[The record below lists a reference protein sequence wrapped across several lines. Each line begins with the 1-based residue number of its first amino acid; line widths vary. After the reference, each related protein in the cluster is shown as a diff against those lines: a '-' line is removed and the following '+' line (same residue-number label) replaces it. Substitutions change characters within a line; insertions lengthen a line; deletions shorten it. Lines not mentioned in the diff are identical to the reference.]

1 MIEVNTLK
9 NRLFGLLLS
18 VFVLLGSSICNS
30 IQAQDDL
37 LSMLD
42 EEQAKE
48 PTFTLA
54 TFKASR
60 LINGQTVETIS
71 KNHLNFW
78 ISHRFGAVNS
88 GFIANFFGLDEAK
101 IRLGLEYGLTDRWLV
116 GAGRSSLEKTYD
128 LYTKYKVFRQSN
140 KFPLTVTA
148 MAGWGINTMP
158 SGYVMESGSSMKFD
172 SNLERYSYWNQVLIA
187 RKVNEKLSLQL
198 MPTFIHVNK
207 VEDPSIS
214 NQTYAL
220 GVGGRYKLTQRF
232 TLSAEYYYTLRQFD
246 GDDDDDDDDG
256 GVVNGNGNGNV
267 FPYPYRNALS
277 IGVDIETGGHVFQF
291 HLTNARGMVEKQFI
305 GQNVGSW
312 GKGDIFYGFNIARTF
327 SLDKAARNTHK

>member
-1 MIEVNTLK
+1 MIRPIFTQ
-9 NRLFGLLLS
+9 RLLPAGFLFLFL
-18 VFVLLGSSICNS
+18 FLGTSPWMGVA
-30 IQAQDDL
+30 AQDDL

-42 EEQAKE
+42 EEQSKE
-48 PTFTLA
+48 PTYTIA

-60 LINGQTVETIS
+60 LINGQTIETIS

-128 LYTKYKVFRQSN
+128 LYTKYKVLRQSN
-140 KFPLTVTA
+140 KMPVTATA

-158 SGYVMESGSSMKFD
+158 TGYIMESGSPMKF
-172 SNLERYSYWNQVLIA
+172 NNNIERYSYWSQVLVA
-187 RKVNEKLSLQL
+187 RKFNEKLSLQL
-198 MPTFIHVNK
+198 MPTIIHVNK
-207 VEDPSIS
+207 VEDPSIP
-214 NQTYAL
+214 NQLFAL
-220 GVGGRYKLTQRF
+220 GAGGRYKLSQRV
-232 TLSAEYYYTLRQFD
+232 TLSAEYYYSFVEQED
-246 GDDDDDDDDG
+246 GEDEDDDYEA
-256 GVVNGNGNGNV
+256 NGA

-277 IGVDIETGGHVFQF
+277 FGVDIETGGHVFQF
-291 HLTNARGMVEKQFI
+291 HLTNARGMVEKQFV
-305 GQNVGSW
+305 GQNVGAW

-327 SLDKAARNTHK
+327 SLDKAARNAHK

>member
-1 MIEVNTLK
+1 MMIRPIFTQ
-9 NRLFGLLLS
+9 RLLPAGFLFLLL
-18 VFVLLGSSICNS
+18 FLGSSPW
-30 IQAQDDL
+30 QDVAAQDDL

-48 PTFTLA
+48 PNYTIA

-60 LINGQTVETIS
+60 LINGQTIETIS

-128 LYTKYKVFRQSN
+128 LYTKYKVLRQSN
-140 KFPLTVTA
+140 LVPVTVTA

-158 SGYVMESGSSMKFD
+158 TGYIMESGSPMKF
-172 SNLERYSYWNQVLIA
+172 NNNIERYSYWSQVLVA
-187 RKVNEKLSLQL
+187 RKFNEKLSLQL
-198 MPTFIHVNK
+198 MPTLIHVNK
-207 VEDPSIS
+207 VEDPSIP
-214 NQTYAL
+214 NQVFAL
-220 GVGGRYKLTQRF
+220 GAGGRYKLSQRI
-232 TLSAEYYYTLRQFD
+232 TLSAEYYYTLREMED
-246 GDDDDDDDDG
+246 EDD
-256 GVVNGNGNGNV
+256 
-267 FPYPYRNALS
+267 ALS
-277 IGVDIETGGHVFQF
+277 FGVDIETGGHVFQF
-291 HLTNARGMVEKQFI
+291 HLTNARGMVEKQFV
-305 GQNVGSW
+305 GQNVGAW

-327 SLDKAARNTHK
+327 SLDKAARNAHK

>member
-1 MIEVNTLK
+1 MMGLIFTR
-9 NRLFGLLLS
+9 RLLPAGFLFLLL
-18 VFVLLGSSICNS
+18 FLGSSPWKS
-30 IQAQDDL
+30 ALAQDDL
-37 LSMLD
+37 LSLLD
-42 EEQAKE
+42 AEQSKE
-48 PTFTLA
+48 PTYTIA

-60 LINGQTVETIS
+60 LINGQTIETIS

-128 LYTKYKVFRQSN
+128 LYTKYKVLRQSN
-140 KFPLTVTA
+140 LVPVTVTA

-158 SGYVMESGSSMKFD
+158 TDYVMESGSTMKF
-172 SNLERYSYWNQVLIA
+172 NNNIERYSYWSQLLVA
-187 RKVNEKLSLQL
+187 RKFNEKLSLQF
-198 MPTFIHVNK
+198 MPTLIHVNK

-214 NQTYAL
+214 NQVFAL
-220 GVGGRYKLTQRF
+220 GTGGRYKLNQRI
-232 TLSAEYYYTLRQFD
+232 TLSAEYYYTLRELEED
-246 GDDDDDDDDG
+246 EDDDDYG
-256 GVVNGNGNGNV
+256 GSSS

-277 IGVDIETGGHVFQF
+277 FGVDIETGGHVFQF
-291 HLTNARGMVEKQFI
+291 HLTNARGMVEKQFV
-305 GQNVGSW
+305 GQNVGEW

-327 SLDKAARNTHK
+327 SLNKAARNTHK

>member
-1 MIEVNTLK
+1 MISAFNLK
-9 NRLFGLLLS
+9 RLLPAS
-18 VFVLLGSSICNS
+18 VLLCLLFLGTSPWKGVA
-30 IQAQDDL
+30 AQDDL

-42 EEQAKE
+42 EEQSKE
-48 PTFTLA
+48 PTYTIA

-60 LINGQTVETIS
+60 LINGQTIETIS

-128 LYTKYKVFRQSN
+128 LYTKYKVLRQSN
-140 KFPLTVTA
+140 QMPITVTA

-158 SGYVMESGSSMKFD
+158 SGYVMESGSTMKF
-172 SNLERYSYWNQVLIA
+172 NNNIERYSYWSQVLVA
-187 RKVNEKLSLQL
+187 RKFDEKLSLQV
-198 MPTFIHVNK
+198 MPTLIHVNK
-207 VEDPSIS
+207 VEDPSIP
-214 NQTYAL
+214 NQLFAL
-220 GVGGRYKLTQRF
+220 GAGGRYKLSQRF
-232 TLSAEYYYTLRQFD
+232 TLSAEYYHTFRELE
-246 GDDDDDDDDG
+246 DDEDDDDG
-256 GVVNGNGNGNV
+256 GGSGA
-267 FPYPYRNALS
+267 FPYPYRDALS
-277 IGVDIETGGHVFQF
+277 LGVDIETGGHVFQF

-327 SLDKAARNTHK
+327 SLDKSARNTHK

>member
-1 MIEVNTLK
+1 MIRALYIQRWLPVSV
-9 NRLFGLLLS
+9 LFSLL
-18 VFVLLGSSICNS
+18 FLGVSPWMGVT
-30 IQAQDDL
+30 AQEDL

-42 EEQAKE
+42 EEQSKE
-48 PTFTLA
+48 PTYTIA

-101 IRLGLEYGLTDRWLV
+101 IRIGLEYGLTDRWLV

-128 LYTKYKVFRQSN
+128 LYTKYKVLRQSN
-140 KFPLTVTA
+140 LVPVTVTA

-158 SGYVMESGSSMKFD
+158 TGYIMESGSQMRFA
-172 SNLERYSYWNQVLIA
+172 NNIERYSYWSQLLVA
-187 RKVNEKLSLQL
+187 RKFNEKLSLQL
-198 MPTFIHVNK
+198 MPTLIHVNK

-214 NQTYAL
+214 NQQLAL
-220 GVGGRYKLTQRF
+220 GAGGRYKLSQRV
-232 TLSAEYYYTLRQFD
+232 TLSGEYYYTFADKQAYESST
-246 GDDDDDDDDG
+246 
-256 GVVNGNGNGNV
+256 NKT
-267 FPYPYRNALS
+267 YPYRNALS
-277 IGVDIETGGHVFQF
+277 LGVDIETGGHVFQF

-305 GQNVGSW
+305 GQNVGAW

-327 SLDKAARNTHK
+327 SLDKAARNAHK

>member
-1 MIEVNTLK
+1 MIGAKFLMKGTAG
-9 NRLFGLLLS
+9 LFFFFLL
-18 VFVLLGSSICNS
+18 FLGSGSWTVAT
-30 IQAQDDL
+30 AQDDL
-37 LSMLD
+37 MSMLD
-42 EEQAKE
+42 EEQSKE
-48 PTFTLA
+48 PVYTMA

-60 LINGQTVETIS
+60 LINGQTIETIS

-128 LYTKYKVFRQSN
+128 LYTKYKVLRQSN
-140 KFPLTVTA
+140 KMPVTVTA
-148 MAGWGINTMP
+148 MAGWGINTM
-158 SGYVMESGSSMKFD
+158 STGYVMESGSTMKF
-172 SNLERYSYWNQVLIA
+172 NNNIERYSYWSQVLVA
-187 RKVNEKLSLQL
+187 RKFTEKLSLQL
-198 MPTFIHVNK
+198 MPTLIHVNK
-207 VEDPSIS
+207 VEDPSIP
-214 NQTYAL
+214 NQLFAL
-220 GVGGRYKLTQRF
+220 GAGGRYKLNQRI
-232 TLSAEYYYTLRQFD
+232 TLSAEYYYSIRELED
-246 GDDDDDDDDG
+246 DEDDDDYEADG
-256 GVVNGNGNGNV
+256 A

-277 IGVDIETGGHVFQF
+277 LGVDIETGGHVFQF

-327 SLDKAARNTHK
+327 SLDKSARNTHK

>member
-1 MIEVNTLK
+1 MIGAKFLMK
-9 NRLFGLLLS
+9 GAAGLGFFFLLF
-18 VFVLLGSSICNS
+18 LGSGSWIVAT
-30 IQAQDDL
+30 AQDDL
-37 LSMLD
+37 MSMLD
-42 EEQAKE
+42 EEQGKE
-48 PTFTLA
+48 PTYTIA

-60 LINGQTVETIS
+60 LINGHTIETIS

-128 LYTKYKVFRQSN
+128 LYTKYKVLRQSN
-140 KFPLTVTA
+140 TMPITVTA

-158 SGYVMESGSSMKFD
+158 TGYVMESGSTMKF
-172 SNLERYSYWNQVLIA
+172 NNNIERYSYWSQVLVA
-187 RKVNEKLSLQL
+187 RKFTEKLSLQL
-198 MPTFIHVNK
+198 MPTLIHVNK
-207 VEDPSIS
+207 VEDPSIP
-214 NQTYAL
+214 NQLFAL
-220 GVGGRYKLTQRF
+220 GAGGRYKLNQRI
-232 TLSAEYYYTLRQFD
+232 TLSAEYYYSIREFED
-246 GDDDDDDDDG
+246 EDDEDDDDYET
-256 GVVNGNGNGNV
+256 NGN

-277 IGVDIETGGHVFQF
+277 LGVDIETGGHVFQF

>member
-1 MIEVNTLK
+1 MISAFNLK
-9 NRLFGLLLS
+9 RLLPASFLLC
-18 VFVLLGSSICNS
+18 LLFLGTSPWKGVA
-30 IQAQDDL
+30 AQDDL

-42 EEQAKE
+42 EEQSKE
-48 PTFTLA
+48 PTYTIA

-60 LINGQTVETIS
+60 LINGQTIETIS

-128 LYTKYKVFRQSN
+128 LYTKYKVLRQSN
-140 KFPLTVTA
+140 QMPVTVTA

-158 SGYVMESGSSMKFD
+158 SGYVMESGSTMKF
-172 SNLERYSYWNQVLIA
+172 NTNIERYSYWSQVLVA
-187 RKVNEKLSLQL
+187 RKFDEKLSLQV
-198 MPTFIHVNK
+198 MPTLIHVNK
-207 VEDPSIS
+207 VEDPSIP
-214 NQTYAL
+214 NQLFAL
-220 GVGGRYKLTQRF
+220 GAGGRYKLSQRF
-232 TLSAEYYYTLRQFD
+232 TLSAEYYHTFRELE
-246 GDDDDDDDDG
+246 DDEDDDDG
-256 GVVNGNGNGNV
+256 GNWA
-267 FPYPYRNALS
+267 FPYPYRDALS
-277 IGVDIETGGHVFQF
+277 LGVDIETGGHVFQF

-327 SLDKAARNTHK
+327 SLDKSARNTHK

>member
-1 MIEVNTLK
+1 MIGAKFLMKGTAGLVFFFL
-9 NRLFGLLLS
+9 LF
-18 VFVLLGSSICNS
+18 LGSGSWIVAT
-30 IQAQDDL
+30 AQDDL
-37 LSMLD
+37 MSMLD
-42 EEQAKE
+42 EEQGKE
-48 PTFTLA
+48 PTYTIA

-60 LINGQTVETIS
+60 LINGHTIETIS

-128 LYTKYKVFRQSN
+128 LYTKYKVLRQSN
-140 KFPLTVTA
+140 TMPITVTA

-158 SGYVMESGSSMKFD
+158 TGYVMESGSTMKF
-172 SNLERYSYWNQVLIA
+172 NNNIERYSYWSQVLVA
-187 RKVNEKLSLQL
+187 RKFTEKLSLQL
-198 MPTFIHVNK
+198 MPTLIHVNK
-207 VEDPSIS
+207 VEDPSIP
-214 NQTYAL
+214 NQLFAL
-220 GVGGRYKLTQRF
+220 GAGGRYKLNQRI
-232 TLSAEYYYTLRQFD
+232 TLSAEYYYSIREFED
-246 GDDDDDDDDG
+246 EDDEDDDDYET
-256 GVVNGNGNGNV
+256 NGN

-277 IGVDIETGGHVFQF
+277 LGVDIETGGHVFQF

>member
-1 MIEVNTLK
+1 MTRSFQTQRWLPASL
-9 NRLFGLLLS
+9 LFL
-18 VFVLLGSSICNS
+18 FFFLGTSPW
-30 IQAQDDL
+30 QAAVAQDDL

-42 EEQAKE
+42 AEQAKE
-48 PTFTLA
+48 PIYTIA

-60 LINGQTVETIS
+60 LINGQTIETVS

-128 LYTKYKVFRQSN
+128 LYTKYKVLRQSN
-140 KFPLTVTA
+140 TMPVTVTA

-158 SGYVMESGSSMKFD
+158 SGYVMESLASMRF
-172 SNLERYSYWNQVLIA
+172 NNNIERYSYWSQVLVA
-187 RKVNEKLSLQL
+187 RKFTEKLSLQL
-198 MPTFIHVNK
+198 MPTLIHVNK

-214 NQTYAL
+214 NQHYAL
-220 GVGGRYKLTQRF
+220 GAGGRYKLSQRV
-232 TLSAEYYYTLRQFD
+232 TLSAEYYYSFVESEDED
-246 GDDDDDDDDG
+246 GDDDDIEA
-256 GVVNGNGNGNV
+256 NGA

-277 IGVDIETGGHVFQF
+277 LGVDIETGGHVFQF

-305 GQNVGSW
+305 AQNIGSW
-312 GKGDIFYGFNIARTF
+312 QKGDIFYGFNIARTF
-327 SLDKAARNTHK
+327 SFDKSARNSHK

>member
-1 MIEVNTLK
+1 MIKSLYIQ
-9 NRLFGLLLS
+9 RWLPAS
-18 VFVLLGSSICNS
+18 VLLILLFLGVSPWMGVA
-30 IQAQDDL
+30 AQDDL

-42 EEQAKE
+42 EEQSKE
-48 PTFTLA
+48 PTYTIA

-60 LINGQTVETIS
+60 LINGQTIETIS

-128 LYTKYKVFRQSN
+128 LYTKYKVLRQSN
-140 KFPLTVTA
+140 QMPITVTA

-158 SGYVMESGSSMKFD
+158 TGYVMESGSTMKFND
-172 SNLERYSYWNQVLIA
+172 NIERYSYWSQVLVA
-187 RKVNEKLSLQL
+187 RKFDEKLSLQV
-198 MPTFIHVNK
+198 MPTLIHVNK
-207 VEDPSIS
+207 VEDPSIP
-214 NQTYAL
+214 NQLFAL
-220 GVGGRYKLTQRF
+220 GAGGRYKLSQRF
-232 TLSAEYYYTLRQFD
+232 TLSAEYYHTFRELE
-246 GDDDDDDDDG
+246 DDEDDDDG
-256 GVVNGNGNGNV
+256 GGTGA
-267 FPYPYRNALS
+267 FPYPYRDALS
-277 IGVDIETGGHVFQF
+277 LGVDIETGGHVFQF

-327 SLDKAARNTHK
+327 SLDKSARNTHK